1 MMCEKCGIN
10 PAAVT
15 LTRVING
22 KKSVVKLC
30 ASCAQENNI
39 YKDLNMDLG
48 FSSLFSSFFSDNE
61 QEDSRTVSC
70 PVCSMTKPEFLKHGK
85 PGCANCYSVFESS
98 MTPLLKKIHSTTNH
112 TGKVYG
118 TSGGKSENKIDLL
131 KHQLKEAIEKEE
143 YEKAARLRDE
153 IKEMEGRK

>member
-1 MMCEKCGIN
+1 MCEKCGIN

-15 LTRVING
+15 LTKVING

-39 YKDLNMDLG
+39 YKDINMDLG
-48 FSSLFSSFFSDNE
+48 FSSLFSSFFTDNE
-61 QEDSRTVSC
+61 PKVDTAD
-70 PVCSMTKPEFLKHGK
+70 VCAVCGMNRYEFLKRGK

-98 MTPLLKKIHSTTNH
+98 MKPLLKKIHSTTNH
-112 TGKVYG
+112 IGKVYG
-118 TSGGKSENKIDLL
+118 IPGGKSESKIDLL
-131 KHQLKEAIEKEE
+131 KAQLKDAISKEE

-153 IKEMEGRK
+153 IKEMEGNV

>member
-15 LTRVING
+15 LTKVING

-39 YKDLNMDLG
+39 YNDFNMDLG
-48 FSSLFSSFFSDNE
+48 FSSLFSSFFSDTPAN
-61 QEDSRTVSC
+61 DSVSDVC
-70 PVCSMTKPEFLKHGK
+70 PVCNMTRSEFLKRGK
-85 PGCANCYSVFESS
+85 PGCSECYSVFESS

-112 TGKVYG
+112 TGKVLG

-131 KHQLKEAIEKEE
+131 KNQLKEAIANEE

-153 IKEMEGRK
+153 IKEMEGLK